1 MIRKSM
7 LAASLALLLGAGCT
21 STNSPVSTGGPTS
34 VSPSPVAGVS
44 NTPDSSPASP
54 APQASKQDQSKSP
67 SPSPSKSCCC
77 DEMEKGQAS
86 SDSLYQLQGRF
97 VDGAGKQHQLEELK
111 GKIQVVALVYTH
123 CETACPQ
130 IINDLRG
137 IDRLL
142 SENDKQQVEFLL
154 VSIDPLRDKPQRLQE
169 FGQQQKFSSR
179 WRLWSAPD
187 EDVRELANLLGFKYA
202 QSSPGQF
209 AHSNLISILDAKGQ
223 LLKQLEGLSHSQPE
237 LQELMKVALK

>member
-21 STNSPVSTGGPTS
+21 STNSPISTGGPTS
-34 VSPSPVAGVS
+34 VSPSPL
-44 NTPDSSPASP
+44 ASP
-54 APQASKQDQSKSP
+54 APQASNQDQSKSP

-86 SDSLYQLQGRF
+86 ADSLYQLQGHF
-97 VDGAGKQHQLEELK
+97 VDGAGKQHQLQELK

-142 SENDKQQVEFLL
+142 SEKDKQQVEFLL

-169 FGQQQKFSSR
+169 FGQQQKFTSR

-209 AHSNLISILDAKGQ
+209 AHSNLISILDAKGE